1 MIVGVPDS
9 KLADWLKDK
18 EYIIATDEGE
28 AIAIAA
34 GYYLATGNPATVF
47 MQSDGYS
54 NALNAITTLMMPY
67 GIPFEPKLSVRT
79 DEPQHEIMGKKI
91 HRIIELIN
99 DQRTG
104 D

>member
-18 EYIIATDEGE
+18 EYIVATDEGE
-28 AIAIAA
+28 AVAIAA
-34 GYYLATGNPATVF
+34 GYYLATGKPATVF

-67 GIPFEPKLSVRT
+67 NITFELKLSVRT
-79 DEPQHEIMGKKI
+79 DKPQHEIMGKKI
-91 HRIIELIN
+91 YELMDLIN
-99 DQRTG
+99 DQRKG
-104 D
+104 Y